1 MSIFSHIF
9 YDFLSFWQLQ
19 SLKWPKIIVSN
30 VDSKRHIQPHLA
42 YLELS
47 FKRPTGTQSPGRS
60 VDSSII
66 STNPSSSVFD
76 PNTMNFKHIPSSHH
90 TIITSQPLDAVES
103 DTHRLHA
110 KPHGPVPRVRLAVFC
125 LQLFIHLWGVNTSGW
140 ELAPDLQRFDVQPG
154 FHIESKN
161 ANKISK
167 IYIMI
172 AMIVGIC
179 THGSL
184 NQTDFGW

>member
-1 MSIFSHIF
+1 MNISDLYVPLSYLTIMSIFSHIF
-9 YDFLSFWQLQ
+9 YDLLSLWQLQ
-19 SLKWPKIIVSN
+19 SLKWLKIIVSN

-76 PNTMNFKHIPSSHH
+76 PNPMNFKHIPSSHHTIVPSYH

-103 DTHRLHA
+103 DIHRLHA
-110 KPHGPVPRVRLAVFC
+110 KPHGPVPRASF
-125 LQLFIHLWGVNTSGW
+125 
-140 ELAPDLQRFDVQPG
+140 A
-154 FHIESKN
+154 
-161 ANKISK
+161 K
-167 IYIMI
+167 IYSPL
-172 AMIVGIC
+172 IC
-179 THGSL
+179 HWKMPWS
-184 NQTDFGW
+184 